1 MNKEK
6 PNKQMLKTILE
17 TLPVVVFFVTYIL
30 FKNQVVE
37 VAGQQYTGFVL
48 ATAIFVPFLCVSTI
62 IGWRLFG
69 EVSKVQLLTF
79 VLVLIFGGLTIF
91 LNDESFFKMKPTLVY
106 VLFGGA
112 ILVGLLRGKSY
123 LQSILGGSVPMKD
136 EGWMI
141 ISRRIMVFFFSLAV
155 LNEIIWRTQSSEMW
169 VYFKTFGLTFAL
181 LVFLASQ
188 YKVLQQYGEFD
199 EDDS

>member
-1 MNKEK
+1 MSEQKQN
-6 PNKQMLKTILE
+6 NQMLKTILE
-17 TLPVVVFFVTYIL
+17 TLPVAVFFLTYIF
-30 FKNQVVE
+30 FKNEVVE
-37 VAGQQYTGFVL
+37 FAGQEYTGFVL
-48 ATAIFVPFLCVSTI
+48 ATAIFVPVLCVSTV

-69 EVSKVQLLTF
+69 EVSKVQLLTL

-112 ILVGLLRGKSY
+112 IAVGLVQGKSY
-123 LQSILGGSVPMKD
+123 LQSILGSSVPMKD

-141 ISRRIMVFFFSLAV
+141 ISRRIMIFFFSLAI
-155 LNEIIWRTQSSEMW
+155 LNEIIWRTQSSEVW

-181 LVFLASQ
+181 LVFLATQ

-199 EDDS
+199 EDKD

>member
-1 MNKEK
+1 MSEQKQN
-6 PNKQMLKTILE
+6 NQMLKTILE
-17 TLPVVVFFVTYIL
+17 TLPVAVFFLTYIF
-30 FKNQVVE
+30 FKNEVVVLADQE
-37 VAGQQYTGFVL
+37 YTGFVL
-48 ATAIFVPFLCVSTI
+48 ATAIFVPLLCLSTV

-69 EVSKVQLLTF
+69 EVSKVQLLTL

-112 ILVGLLRGKSY
+112 IAVGLLQGKSY
-123 LQSILGGSVPMKD
+123 LQSILGSSVPMKD

-141 ISRRIMVFFFSLAV
+141 ISRRIMIFFFSLAT
-155 LNEIIWRTQSSEMW
+155 LNEIIWRTQSSEVW

-181 LVFLASQ
+181 LVFLATQ

-199 EDDS
+199 EDQE

>member
-1 MNKEK
+1 MNKENS
-6 PNKQMLKTILE
+6 NKQMLKTILE

>member
-1 MNKEK
+1 
-6 PNKQMLKTILE
+6 ML
-17 TLPVVVFFVTYIL
+17 TL
-30 FKNQVVE
+30 
-37 VAGQQYTGFVL
+37 
-48 ATAIFVPFLCVSTI
+48 
-62 IGWRLFG
+62 
-69 EVSKVQLLTF
+69 

-112 ILVGLLRGKSY
+112 IAVGLVQGKSY
-123 LQSILGGSVPMKD
+123 LQSILGSSVPMKD

-141 ISRRIMVFFFSLAV
+141 ISRRIMIFFFSLAI
-155 LNEIIWRTQSSEMW
+155 LNEIIWRTQSSEVW

-181 LVFLASQ
+181 LVFLATQ

-199 EDDS
+199 EDKD

>member
-1 MNKEK
+1 MSEQKQN
-6 PNKQMLKTILE
+6 NQMLKTILE
-17 TLPVVVFFVTYIL
+17 TLPVAVFFLTYIF
-30 FKNQVVE
+30 FKNEVVE
-37 VAGQQYTGFVL
+37 FAGQEYRGFVL
-48 ATAIFVPFLCVSTI
+48 STAIFVPLLCVSTV

-69 EVSKVQLLTF
+69 EVSKVQLLTL

-112 ILVGLLRGKSY
+112 IAVGLVQGKSY
-123 LQSILGGSVPMKD
+123 LQSILGSSVPMKD

-141 ISRRIMVFFFSLAV
+141 ISRRIMIFFFSLAI
-155 LNEIIWRTQSSEMW
+155 LNEIIWRTQSSEVW

-181 LVFLASQ
+181 LVFLATQ
-188 YKVLQQYGEFD
+188 YKVLQRYGEFD
-199 EDDS
+199 EDKD

>member
-1 MNKEK
+1 MSEQ
-6 PNKQMLKTILE
+6 KQNNQMVKTILE
-17 TLPVVVFFVTYIL
+17 TLPVAVFFLTYIF
-30 FKNQVVE
+30 FKNEVVE
-37 VAGQQYTGFVL
+37 FAGQEYTGFVL
-48 ATAIFVPFLCVSTI
+48 ATVIFVPFLCVSTV

-69 EVSKVQLLTF
+69 EVSKVQLLTL

-112 ILVGLLRGKSY
+112 IAIGLLQGKSY
-123 LQSILGGSVPMKD
+123 LQSILGSSVPMKD

-141 ISRRIMVFFFSLAV
+141 ISRRIMIFFFSLAI
-155 LNEIIWRTQSSEMW
+155 LNEIIWRTQSSEVW

-181 LVFLASQ
+181 LVFLATQ

-199 EDDS
+199 EDQE

>member
-69 EVSKVQLLTF
+69 EVSKVQLLTL

-188 YKVLQQYGEFD
+188 YKVLQRYGEFV

>member
-1 MNKEK
+1 
-6 PNKQMLKTILE
+6 MLKTILE

-69 EVSKVQLLTF
+69 EVSKVQLLTL

-155 LNEIIWRTQSSEMW
+155 LNEIIWRLKQN
-169 VYFKTFGLTFAL
+169 
-181 LVFLASQ
+181 VFLKTAIIIIFNYHRIINNNQ
-188 YKVLQQYGEFD
+188 P
-199 EDDS
+199 

>member
-1 MNKEK
+1 MSEQKQN
-6 PNKQMLKTILE
+6 NQMLKTILE
-17 TLPVVVFFVTYIL
+17 TLPVAVFFLTYIF
-30 FKNQVVE
+30 FKNEVVE
-37 VAGQQYTGFVL
+37 VAGQEYTGFVL
-48 ATAIFVPFLCVSTI
+48 ATAIFVPLLCVSTV

-69 EVSKVQLLTF
+69 EVSKVQLLTL
-79 VLVLIFGGLTIF
+79 VLVLIFGGLTIL

-112 ILVGLLRGKSY
+112 IAVGLLQGKSY
-123 LQSILGGSVPMKD
+123 LQSILGSSVPMKD

-141 ISRRIMVFFFSLAV
+141 ISRRIMIFFFSLAI
-155 LNEIIWRTQSSEMW
+155 LNEIIWRTQSSEVW

-181 LVFLASQ
+181 LVFLATQ

-199 EDDS
+199 ED

>member
-1 MNKEK
+1 MSEQKQN
-6 PNKQMLKTILE
+6 NQMLKTILE
-17 TLPVVVFFVTYIL
+17 TLPVAVFFLTYIFFKNEVVVF
-30 FKNQVVE
+30 
-37 VAGQQYTGFVL
+37 AGQEYTGFVL
-48 ATAIFVPFLCVSTI
+48 ATAIFVPCLCVSTV

-69 EVSKVQLLTF
+69 EVSKVQLLTL

-112 ILVGLLRGKSY
+112 IAVGLLQGKSY
-123 LQSILGGSVPMKD
+123 LQSILGSSVPMKD

-141 ISRRIMVFFFSLAV
+141 ISRRIMIFFFSLAI
-155 LNEIIWRTQSSEMW
+155 LNEIIWRTQSSEVW

-181 LVFLASQ
+181 LVFLATQ

-199 EDDS
+199 ED

>member
-69 EVSKVQLLTF
+69 EMSKVQLLTL

>member
-1 MNKEK
+1 MNKENS
-6 PNKQMLKTILE
+6 NKQMLKTILE

-62 IGWRLFG
+62 TGWRLFG

>member
-112 ILVGLLRGKSY
+112 ILVGLLRGKKHCS
-123 LQSILGGSVPMKD
+123 
-136 EGWMI
+136 
-141 ISRRIMVFFFSLAV
+141 
-155 LNEIIWRTQSSEMW
+155 N
-169 VYFKTFGLTFAL
+169 L
-181 LVFLASQ
+181 LVKLVKLRYKNMCKGNHCPRPTFLQ
-188 YKVLQQYGEFD
+188 
-199 EDDS
+199 

>member
-123 LQSILGGSVPMKD
+123 LQSILGGSVTMKD